1 MITHNTMYDFHNVE
15 LKSRLESVRQE
26 LEDIQKR
33 KDSIANYFKSEVC
46 PIKVDNLDTLVE
58 FTNPTS
64 NPEKYFNLKY
74 TQYKELD
81 KLYKNKKELEEK
93 LLKYKIPH
101 GVFSYILKRFNE
113 LLCQEM
119 IHNKYEFRTLFLGGF
134 YVLCNKNKH
143 KIINWKTSLENKAKL
158 LAEGKVPYT
167 KQAEKE
173 ALEQGLEYKGEQWLE
188 YLSDYSFFFNWDI
201 QTAQFIRIPNIKNFT
216 FIPVRGLSS
225 PVAELVKFKN
235 SFNTEQD
242 AINFYK
248 SE

>member
-1 MITHNTMYDFHNVE
+1 MYDFHNVE
-15 LKSRLESVRQE
+15 LKSRLESVKQE
-26 LEDIQKR
+26 LEDIEKR
-33 KDSIANYFKSEVC
+33 KESIITYFNSEVC
-46 PIKVDNLDTLVE
+46 PIKVDDLNTLVA

-64 NPEKYFNLKY
+64 NPEKYFNIKY
-74 TQYKELD
+74 TQYKELET
-81 KLYKNKKELEEK
+81 LYINKKELEEK

-113 LLCQEM
+113 LLYQEM
-119 IHNKYEFRTLFLGGF
+119 IYNKYEFRTLFLGGF

-188 YLSDYSFFFNWDI
+188 HLSDHSFFFNWDI

-216 FIPVRGLSS
+216 FTPVRGLSS
-225 PVAELVKFKN
+225 PVSELVKFKN

-248 SE
+248 RKELC